1 MLLNHEAAMTMTD
14 TSCAWALKTPLELEY
29 HNTEWGVPLRD
40 ERALFEL
47 LILEGAQAGLSW
59 STILHKRE
67 NYRRAFHDFDA
78 ATIARYTGR
87 DCSRLMKNEGI
98 VRNRLKIDSTITNAK
113 AVLKLREDEGG
124 LARWLWAF
132 VDDQPI
138 VNRRTT
144 MMDIPPRT
152 ELSDQ
157 IAKALAKRGF
167 KFVGSTII
175 YAYLQAAGLVNDHL
189 VTCERHA
196 ACAALH

>member
-1 MLLNHEAAMTMTD
+1 MNVEAPRA
-14 TSCAWALKTPLELEY
+14 CAWASKTPLELEY
-29 HNTEWGVPLRD
+29 HDTEWGVPLRD

-59 STILHKRE
+59 STILHKRD
-67 NYRRAFHDFDA
+67 NYRRAFDEFDA
-78 ATIARYTGR
+78 ETIARYTGR
-87 DCSRLMKNEGI
+87 DCARLMRNEGI

-124 LARWLWAF
+124 LSRWLWAF

-138 VNRRTT
+138 VNQRAT

-167 KFVGSTII
+167 KFVGSTIM
-175 YAYLQAAGLVNDHL
+175 YAFMQAAGMVNDHV

-196 ACAALH
+196 ACAALR